1 MARLRLA
8 LPLIVGLALVLP
20 LAVWS
25 LSPAVAETA
34 VAEITA
40 KPSAENKVEDEYE
53 LQKALVDT
61 LDQVE
66 RNYVRGISR
75 RELVEAAIDGIL
87 RKLDPYSS
95 YIGPKELDEF
105 RGSVESEFG
114 GIGIQITMDG
124 EQLKVLS
131 PLVGTPAYRAGVLA
145 GDRIVEIDGKK
156 TEGLGMDEVV
166 KRLKGEI
173 GSNVV
178 LTVIHPGRNQQD
190 KITIARAQVHIETVL
205 GDHRK
210 PDDSW
215 DFMLNPD
222 KRIGYVR
229 ITAFSRDTAEE
240 LRTALQ
246 TLQKEKLAGLIVD
259 LRYNP
264 GGLLA
269 SAIEVSD
276 LFVAD
281 GTIVSTA
288 GRNAPERKWEAHKE
302 GTFLGFPMVVL
313 VNRFSASASE
323 IVAACL
329 QDHKRA
335 TIMGERTWGKGSVQN
350 VVSLEHGQSA
360 LKLTTSAYHRP
371 SGKNIH
377 RFPDSK
383 DTDEW
388 GVTPDQGY
396 KLELDAGEMLA
407 LVNERRHRD
416 IVTPKAADASMA
428 EKPKPAP
435 EAAKD
440 AKPAD
445 VASASPE
452 SSDKP
457 VVDRIMT
464 MAVDYLSGEL
474 AKAK

>member
-1 MARLRLA
+1 M
-8 LPLIVGLALVLP
+8 
-20 LAVWS
+20 
-25 LSPAVAETA
+25 
-34 VAEITA
+34 
-40 KPSAENKVEDEYE
+40 
-53 LQKALVDT
+53 
-61 LDQVE
+61 
-66 RNYVRGISR
+66 
-75 RELVEAAIDGIL
+75 
-87 RKLDPYSS
+87 
-95 YIGPKELDEF
+95 
-105 RGSVESEFG
+105 
-114 GIGIQITMDG
+114 
-124 EQLKVLS
+124 
-131 PLVGTPAYRAGVLA
+131 
-145 GDRIVEIDGKK
+145 
-156 TEGLGMDEVV
+156 
-166 KRLKGEI
+166 
-173 GSNVV
+173 
-178 LTVIHPGRNQQD
+178 
-190 KITIARAQVHIETVL
+190 
-205 GDHRK
+205 
-210 PDDSW
+210 
-215 DFMLNPD
+215 
-222 KRIGYVR
+222 
-229 ITAFSRDTAEE
+229 
-240 LRTALQ
+240 
-246 TLQKEKLAGLIVD
+246 
-259 LRYNP
+259 RYNP

-281 GTIVSTA
+281 GAIVSTA

-313 VNRFSASASE
+313 VNHFSASASE

-407 LVNERRHRD
+407 LVDQRRHRD
-416 IVTPKAADASMA
+416 IVAPKSADAKAA

-435 EAAKD
+435 AVAKD

-445 VASASPE
+445 AASVSPE
-452 SSDKP
+452 SPDKP
-457 VVDRIMT
+457 VVDRLMT